1 MSKTEDRL
9 SPSRFAN
16 RVTKKANAHKTTI
29 RPDYETPEGAISYE
43 PLDVPTTGSG
53 VRDVNH
59 ASPISLPRLA
69 WMDRPEV
76 CPEIKGLL

>member
-16 RVTKKANAHKTTI
+16 RVTKKAKGHKKPG
-29 RPDYETPEGAISYE
+29 RPDYETPEDAISYQ
-43 PLDVPTTGSG
+43 PVDALTAGNA
-53 VRDVNH
+53 VRINNQAAPV
-59 ASPISLPRLA
+59 SLHRLA

-76 CPEIKGLL
+76 CPEIKGLV